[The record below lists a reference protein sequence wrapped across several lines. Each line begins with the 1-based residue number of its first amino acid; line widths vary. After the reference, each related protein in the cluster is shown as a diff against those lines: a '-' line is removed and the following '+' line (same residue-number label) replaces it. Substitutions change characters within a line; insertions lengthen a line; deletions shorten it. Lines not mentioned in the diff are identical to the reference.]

1 MDNTHRRSVGAAN
14 KRGSRVRRGL
24 TLVAICCV
32 GPNSVSAQHGVTD
45 GEWRHHAGDLG
56 ATRYTSLD
64 QITADNFADLEIAWR
79 WNTVDSHLMHATDSG
94 ISRVPVDVV
103 FDRLEQEEPN
113 RWTMWNGV
121 TYQSGRPSIRGLVA
135 TPLMVDGVLYMSTP
149 LYQAAAIDARTG
161 HTLWAH
167 DPRGYEAGTPPP
179 QPWRHRGVAYW
190 EHNGDRRIVWGTGD
204 GFLVAVDADTGLPVE
219 EFGEHGRVDLLD
231 GLPRTTRGDR
241 DIVNLV
247 PLSSQSPP
255 IIVRDTIVVGNSIND
270 RVITKEAPPGWV
282 RAYDVRTGRHKW
294 DFHTVPNSADEFGS
308 DTWLQE
314 SWRYSGNTNV
324 WSLMSADAEL
334 GLVYLPVG
342 TATSDYY
349 GGQRPGDNLFS
360 ESLVA
365 VDVETG
371 DREWHFQMVHHG
383 LWDYDNHSA
392 PNLLDITVDGQPVKA
407 VAQVTKQGFL
417 YAFDRLTGE
426 AIWPI
431 EERPVPTDTDL
442 DGEVVAPTQPFPTK
456 PDPFEYQGTSI
467 EDLVDFTPEIRQ
479 MAEAAVDGFRL
490 GPLYTPQMLGGT
502 IMRPSVGGGATWS
515 GAAVDPDTGLLYVP
529 SVNRHSTIRLTVP
542 EPDEPTTLQYIRR
555 SLSAG
560 TTSASIGPIMPRGLP
575 LWKPPYTRMT
585 AIDMNSGDHTWMR
598 PTGNGDRFR
607 NHPMLRDLD
616 LPPLGGDAGSSGPLL
631 TKTLLIHALSA
642 GGSDGGPRLVAY
654 DKATGEERASLDL
667 PSGALGSPITY
678 LLDGQQYLA
687 VTVGGEIPGLLA
699 FTLSQ

>member
-1 MDNTHRRSVGAAN
+1 MSEM
-14 KRGSRVRRGL
+14 KSPVRTLRPRPARMRHGL
-24 TLVAICCV
+24 ALCFLCV
-32 GPNSVSAQHGVTD
+32 GCAHPLLAQDGITN

-64 QITADNFADLEIAWR
+64 QITADNFAALEVVWR
-79 WNTVDSHLMHATDSG
+79 WDSADSHLTVVTDDAV
-94 ISRVPVDVV
+94 SRVSSDVA
-103 FDRLEQEEPN
+103 FDRLERDEPN
-113 RWTMWNGV
+113 RWTMWDGV
-121 TYQSGRPSIRGLVA
+121 TYQAGRPSIRGLVA
-135 TPLMVDGVLYMSTP
+135 TPLMVNGVLYLSTP

-161 HTLWAH
+161 QTLWVH

-190 EHNGDRRIVWGTGD
+190 AHEDDRRIVWGTGD
-204 GFLVAVDADTGLPVE
+204 GFLVAVNADTGLPVP
-219 EFGEHGRVDLLD
+219 EFGDQGRVDLLD
-231 GLPRTTRGDR
+231 GLPRATRGER

-270 RVITKEAPPGWV
+270 RVVTKEAPPGWV

-294 DFHTVPNSADEFGS
+294 DFHTVPQSGDEFGA

-324 WSLMSADAEL
+324 WSLMSADEEL

-342 TATSDYY
+342 TPTSDYY
-349 GGQRPGDNLFS
+349 GGHRPGDNLFA

-365 VDVETG
+365 VDVESG
-371 DREWHFQMVHHG
+371 AREWHFQMVHHG

-392 PNLLDITVDGQPVKA
+392 PNLLDILVDGRPVKA
-407 VAQVTKQGFL
+407 VAQVTKQGFV
-417 YAFDRLTGE
+417 YAFDRRTGE
-426 AIWPI
+426 PIWPI
-431 EERPVPTDTDL
+431 EERPVATDTDL
-442 DGEVVAPTQPFPTK
+442 AGEVVAPTQPFPTK
-456 PDPFEYQGTSI
+456 PAPFEYQGTSI
-467 EDLVDFTPEIRQ
+467 EDLVDFTPEIRRL
-479 MAEAAVDGFRL
+479 AESAVEGFRL
-490 GPLYTPQMLGGT
+490 GPLYTPQMLQGT
-502 IMRPSVGGGATWS
+502 VMRPSVGGGATWS

-529 SVNRHSTIRLTVP
+529 SANRHSTIRLTAP
-542 EPDEPTTLQYIRR
+542 EPDEPATLRYIRR

-585 AIDMNSGDHTWMR
+585 AIDMNTGDHSWMR

-607 NHPMLRDLD
+607 NHPMLRDLA

-642 GGSDGGPRLVAY
+642 GGSDGGPQLVAY
-654 DKATGEERASLDL
+654 DKATGEPRASLDL
-667 PSGALGSPITY
+667 PSGALGSPMTY
-678 LLDGQQYLA
+678 LLDDRQYLA
-687 VTVGGEIPGLLA
+687 VTVGGEIPGLLVFA
-699 FTLSQ
+699 LPE